1 MDLREVFTPA
11 AIAANWTEVAS
22 NQIPYLGATLF
33 PARKKA
39 GLDLSWLKG
48 SRGLPVSLM
57 PSAFDAKATFRD
69 RIGFEKLET
78 EMPFFREGY
87 KIKEKD
93 RQEMLRVQESTD
105 PYAAEVIARVFDD
118 TRDLIDGANVVPERM
133 IMQLLFPE
141 GGDVGIAIKAN
152 GMDYTYKYDTD
163 GSWKTTNYT
172 ALTSTATWDKPATAD
187 PFAAFKAVKDAIR
200 AKTGTELT
208 VAIMNSYTFN
218 LLSKMDAVK
227 NRYMTTNGMSL
238 GYLTENEVKAVVE
251 STSGLRIAIYD
262 KQYRDESKVAHAF
275 VPNGY
280 VCLIPDGTLG
290 GTWYG
295 TTPEEADLRGA
306 SSAEVSIV
314 NTGVAITRV
323 LQEHPVNINTFAP
336 ENVFYRLAMKAKN
349 ETAEKFQA
357 KIADEVIPS
366 IRRHGAYM
374 TSDTIDKMINSPE
387 FGIKLLTALKDE
399 QDKRKSLEA
408 ELDRSK
414 EWYSIKRVAHMN
426 GVSHKAFD
434 WRKLKIESQ
443 RQGYGVKKIF
453 DANYGTINVYHMNVW
468 EKVYPLMEL

>member
-1 MDLREVFTPA
+1 
-11 AIAANWTEVAS
+11 
-22 NQIPYLGATLF
+22 
-33 PARKKA
+33 
-39 GLDLSWLKG
+39 
-48 SRGLPVSLM
+48 
-57 PSAFDAKATFRD
+57 
-69 RIGFEKLET
+69 
-78 EMPFFREGY
+78 
-87 KIKEKD
+87 
-93 RQEMLRVQESTD
+93 MLRVQESTD

-163 GSWKTTNYT
+163 ATSNTPNYP

-218 LLSKMDAVK
+218 LLSKTEAVK

-280 VCLIPDGTLG
+280 VCLIPDGALG
-290 GTWYG
+290 STWYG

-306 SSAEVSIV
+306 PSAEVSIV
-314 NTGVAITRV
+314 NTGVAITRI
-323 LQEHPVNINTFAP
+323 LQEHPVNINTFASEIVMP
-336 ENVFYRLAMKAKN
+336 SFERM
-349 ETAEKFQA
+349 
-357 KIADEVIPS
+357 DEV
-366 IRRHGAYM
+366 AV
-374 TSDTIDKMINSPE
+374 
-387 FGIKLLTALKDE
+387 L
-399 QDKRKSLEA
+399 
-408 ELDRSK
+408 
-414 EWYSIKRVAHMN
+414 
-426 GVSHKAFD
+426 
-434 WRKLKIESQ
+434 
-443 RQGYGVKKIF
+443 
-453 DANYGTINVYHMNVW
+453 NVLG
-468 EKVYPLMEL
+468 E